1 MAPLSWKLVATE
13 KNDLK
18 LKYIQ
23 RFIAQ
28 KKRKRK
34 IEEAE
39 KKKNKRVKTLVLQSS
54 GKFFFFCFLK
64 FMLFA
69 LAFINAFRISYLSK
83 SSSSTSS
90 SS

>member
-23 RFIAQ
+23 RFIA
-28 KKRKRK
+28 KRK